1 MWCEIIERTA
11 VYVYNKDII
20 PSSTEYV
27 LHEFQPK
34 QLSQLF
40 FYPNNYYT
48 CLYMFIFLKRWPNL
62 HVYIVIQNFH
72 HVPYG

>member
-1 MWCEIIERTA
+1 MWAKILAPDDNMWCEIIERTA
-11 VYVYNKDII
+11 VYVYNKDMI

-40 FYPNNYYT
+40 FILIIT
-48 CLYMFIFLKRWPNL
+48 IHVCICLYFWSADPIYMYTL
-62 HVYIVIQNFH
+62 
-72 HVPYG
+72 